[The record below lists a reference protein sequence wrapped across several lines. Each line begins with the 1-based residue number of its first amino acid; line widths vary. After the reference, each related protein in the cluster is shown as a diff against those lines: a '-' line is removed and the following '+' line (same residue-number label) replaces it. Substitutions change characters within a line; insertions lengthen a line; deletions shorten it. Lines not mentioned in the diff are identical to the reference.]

1 MHVLRVVR
9 VLLAVVI
16 VAAVVGAASS
26 VLSARPDLQK
36 AKGNVDTSW
45 SSLSGQLDHRYDLL
59 AKVDDKLRPIP
70 GPMRTLVGS
79 VDGAISRWHD
89 VRSHGSVASQV
100 GAAND
105 LEGYARRLEA
115 TAAASPRV
123 HGNAAVVSALGA
135 FLSDPSR
142 GAATGFNTNVVNYE
156 HERRG
161 PVRTVVA
168 SVLGDG
174 EIPLLDTSTAPA
186 VTAQA
191 TSS

>member
-16 VAAVVGAASS
+16 VAAIVGAASS

-36 AKGNVDTSW
+36 AKSNVDTSW
-45 SSLSGQLDHRYDLL
+45 SSLSGRLDQRYDLL
-59 AKVDDKLRPIP
+59 AKVDDELRPIP
-70 GPMRTLVGS
+70 GPMRTLVGA

-89 VRSHGSVASQV
+89 VRKAGSVATQV
-100 GAAND
+100 AAAND
-105 LEGYARRLEA
+105 LEAYARRLVA
-115 TAAASPRV
+115 TATTSPRV
-123 HGNAAVVSALGA
+123 HDNAAVLSAVA
-135 FLSDPSR
+135 DFLSDPSR
-142 GAATGFNTNVVNYE
+142 NAATGFNTNVVNYE

-174 EIPLLDTSTAPA
+174 EIPLLDTSTAA
-186 VTAQA
+186 TVTAQ
-191 TSS
+191 TGSS